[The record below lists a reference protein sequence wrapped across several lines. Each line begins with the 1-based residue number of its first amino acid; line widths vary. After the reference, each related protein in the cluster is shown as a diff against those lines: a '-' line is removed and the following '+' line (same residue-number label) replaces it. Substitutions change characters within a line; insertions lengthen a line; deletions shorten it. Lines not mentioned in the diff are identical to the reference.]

1 MHVEEFGHWNAQH
14 EQENTFLR
22 GSSCVWISPG
32 HALSCADPQQPSQG
46 LRCHFLDGLLW
57 SSGGVQV
64 NSSFS
69 QPDGSLGKAKEGL
82 GLWGLKLTSP
92 PAEQGHSLLPY
103 RSEKWAQFREKL
115 QGREQTALVEEISVW
130 AMQKEKLLLS
140 SWISYTLGSAGKFFC

>member
-22 GSSCVWISPG
+22 GSSCVWISSG
-32 HALSCADPQQPSQG
+32 HAPSCADRQQPSQG
-46 LRCHFLDGLLW
+46 LRCHFWMGCRGAREVCGLIPASHSPMAAW
-57 SSGGVQV
+57 GRPRRVW
-64 NSSFS
+64 
-69 QPDGSLGKAKEGL
+69 

-140 SWISYTLGSAGKFFC
+140 SWISYRLGSAGKFFC

>member
-1 MHVEEFGHWNAQH
+1 MHVGEFGHWNAQH

-46 LRCHFLDGLLW
+46 LWCHFWMGCCGAREVCGLIPASHSPMAAW
-57 SSGGVQV
+57 GRPRSVW
-64 NSSFS
+64 
-69 QPDGSLGKAKEGL
+69 

-92 PAEQGHSLLPY
+92 PAEEGHSLLPY
-103 RSEKWAQFREKL
+103 RSEKRAQFREKL
-115 QGREQTALVEEISVW
+115 QGREQTALVEEISVR

-140 SWISYTLGSAGKFFC
+140 GWISYRLGSAGKFFC